1 MIFVLIFYYFCINI
15 YNHRFISHMKTR
27 ILTTILFSLCI
38 IGILYLNLE
47 KKYFIQIAFLSIGAS
62 LSFFINLAKPIYP
75 PQKNK
80 KNKEAYISDINYRG
94 TKF

>member
-1 MIFVLIFYYFCINI
+1 
-15 YNHRFISHMKTR
+15 MKTR

-47 KKYFIQIAFLSIGAS
+47 KKYFIQIAFLCLGAA
-62 LSFFINLAKPIYP
+62 LSFFINMSLPNCP

-80 KNKEAYISDINYRG
+80 KNKEAYVSDINYRG

>member
-1 MIFVLIFYYFCINI
+1 M
-15 YNHRFISHMKTR
+15 
-27 ILTTILFSLCI
+27 
-38 IGILYLNLE
+38 
-47 KKYFIQIAFLSIGAS
+47 QIAFLSIGAS

-80 KNKEAYISDINYRG
+80 KNKEAYVSDINYRG